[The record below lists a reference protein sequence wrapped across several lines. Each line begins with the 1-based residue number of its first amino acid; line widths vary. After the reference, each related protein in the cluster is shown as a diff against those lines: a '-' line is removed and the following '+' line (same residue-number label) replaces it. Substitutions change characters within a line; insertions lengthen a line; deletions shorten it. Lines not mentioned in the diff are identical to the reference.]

1 MRNENEYENENKNK
15 RDDMAKVREGEIR
28 GKVRSGLGNV
38 VVYGE
43 KDDARVRSVGE
54 PTKQVSDLQYWYK
67 AKMANVVKLYKH
79 LEPIVNQAWDE
90 RLAPRKKNGTAKGAP
105 YNWFMSANMQERGCA
120 LWPKEDHPGGCL
132 AVPYQ
137 VTNGLL
143 EPIRVVPIDE
153 DGKSMKRTIDDC
165 PRART
170 NVKIGAL
177 VVNEETSVSAFA
189 EAILQNND
197 GWEWGDTLLYVQ
209 VEQKVQ
215 TMGVMENN
223 EPRKLP
229 YVQERH
235 WMVPIEAEGQMLSEV
250 VDLRWV
256 QNVNGYV
263 GQGEETGIGGYCWVH
278 LRGVTEP
285 ETPEVMS
292 DEEIRERMEEVL
304 GLEEEDEYLLPEEEV
319 MPTKEKKRRERAVW
333 QKWESST
340 QKLVCNNRELIAE
353 FRSDEHVRMV
363 IERYRALA
371 KVPKKKRA
379 VEEKDSWTGKKL
391 DWRM

>member
-1 MRNENEYENENKNK
+1 
-15 RDDMAKVREGEIR
+15 MAKVKEGEIR

-54 PTKQVSDLQYWYK
+54 PSKQVSDLQYWYK
-67 AKMANVVKLYKH
+67 AKMANVVMLYRH
-79 LEPIVNQAWDE
+79 LKPIVNQAWDE
-90 RLAPRKKNGTAKGAP
+90 RLASRKKNGTAKGAP
-105 YNWFMSANMQERGCA
+105 YNWFMSTNMQERGCA
-120 LWPKEDHPGGCL
+120 LWPKKDQPGGCL
-132 AVPYQ
+132 AVPYV

-143 EPIRVVPIDE
+143 EPIRVVPIDG

-170 NVKIGAL
+170 NIKIGAL
-177 VVNEETSVSAFA
+177 VVDGDTTVSAFA
-189 EAILQNND
+189 EAIVQHND

-209 VEQKVQ
+209 VEQMTQ
-215 TMGVMENN
+215 TMGVTE
-223 EPRKLP
+223 EGDARKLP
-229 YVQERH
+229 YVQARH
-235 WMVPIEAEGQMLSEV
+235 WMVPIEADGRKLNEV

-278 LRGVTEP
+278 LRGVVEP
-285 ETPEVMS
+285 ETQVAMS
-292 DEEIRERMEEVL
+292 EEEIRERMEEVL

-319 MPTKEKKRRERAVW
+319 VPNKEKKHKARAAW
-333 QKWESST
+333 QTWESST

-363 IERYRALA
+363 IERYRAIA
-371 KVPKKKRA
+371 KVDKKKRA
-379 VEEKDSWTGKKL
+379 VEQEDDWTGKKL
-391 DWRM
+391 EWGM